1 MASSK
6 KAAEEFVKRWT
17 GKGNEEQDKHLYWIG
32 LFQDVLGLTD
42 ALDRLKF
49 EQPVHTKASAH
60 QGFIDVLIPTASVI
74 VEQKG
79 IELIRQILPELMEL
93 GVPRGP
99 EIGRLLEALRGEVI
113 DGKLENSREALLK
126 RARELI

>member
-17 GKGNEEQDKHLYWIG
+17 DKGNEEQDKHLYWIG

-49 EQPVHTKASAH
+49 
-60 QGFIDVLIPTASVI
+60 
-74 VEQKG
+74 
-79 IELIRQILPELMEL
+79 
-93 GVPRGP
+93 
-99 EIGRLLEALRGEVI
+99 
-113 DGKLENSREALLK
+113 
-126 RARELI
+126 

>member
-6 KAAEEFVKRWT
+6 KAAEEFVKRWA

-49 EQPVHTKASAH
+49 EQPVHTKASEH
-60 QGFIDVLIPTASVI
+60 QGFIDVLIPTASAI

-79 IELIRQILPELMEL
+79 IGHDLSKAEMRQ
-93 GVPRGP
+93 
-99 EIGRLLEALRGEVI
+99 GRPVTPAQQAL
-113 DGKLENSREALLK
+113 AYT
-126 RARELI
+126 